1 MPRGHTI
8 VHFPHNIQ
16 PDIISAT
23 FPARPLC
30 RSSRI
35 FLTLILLSDD
45 AVQVALHEPHAIQR
59 SASGSIRHNSSN
71 NLLSALSR
79 SMAALGESLN
89 PNPFIFKI
97 LLSEDVLRG
106 LLREPLQVFR
116 EPFWGLCRL
125 RHRTHPSW
133 ARNLCVLCYL
143 RFSGNCRSRQQ
154 ARS

>member
-8 VHFPHNIQ
+8 VHFPHSIQ

-23 FPARPLC
+23 FSVLPLC
-30 RSSRI
+30 SSSRT
-35 FLTLILLSDD
+35 FLTLMPLSDD

-59 SASGSIRHNSSN
+59 RASGSMRQSSSN
-71 NLLSALSR
+71 RVLSTLSR

-106 LLREPLQVFR
+106 LPRELLQGFR
-116 EPFWGLCRL
+116 VRSWDRYTLQ
-125 RHRTHPSW
+125 HRIRPSSE
-133 ARNLCVLCYL
+133 RNLCALCCL
-143 RFSGNCRSRQQ
+143 RF
-154 ARS
+154 